1 MSYRPFLFWG
11 LFGWL
16 PFFWFYP
23 TPLLLNNRFV
33 EGKGSRRLG
42 RYSGLLFTF
51 FLTFFI
57 LSFFPWSDVTII
69 IFFFFWI
76 ISLIG
81 LITIWTVGMFKLC
94 YFESEAK
101 ASLKKVDDLEPMKTE
116 TSTQLKSTKIQL

>member
-23 TPLLLNNRFV
+23 TPLLLNSRFV
-33 EGKGSRRLG
+33 EGEGSRSLG
-42 RYSGLLFTF
+42 RYSSLFFTS

-57 LSFFPWSDVTII
+57 LSFFPWSDIAVL
-69 IFFFFWI
+69 FFFLFWI
-76 ISLIG
+76 FSLVAL
-81 LITIWTVGMFKLC
+81 LIIWIIGMFKLC

-101 ASLKKVDDLEPMKTE
+101 QPTKKVDNLEPMKTE
-116 TSTQLKSTKIQL
+116 PSTQLKSTKIQL